1 MYADFYNLKEQ
12 PFDLTPSPRFLY
24 LGEVHKEALAVLT
37 YGVVER
43 KGFVLLTGETG
54 TGKSTMVHALLANL
68 DKDVKYVYLTN
79 PLLSADDFMRY
90 LALTAFDKTF
100 KVESKAEFLIAF
112 EHFLRETL
120 KHKRNFVLI
129 VDEAQ
134 EVSLELLEEVRLLSN
149 MGTAEKKLV
158 NIFLVGQPELNEK
171 LNEPRC
177 RALLQRIGTRYH
189 MNPLNLKAT
198 QEYIAAALQM
208 AGTKNPERILPNSV
222 VKAIH
227 QYSEGYPR
235 MINILADNV
244 LLLAYSR
251 GQKKITPSMVRECH
265 DELRP
270 DASSSPSGFEGLKQQ
285 ERRKTAAPKVG
296 RPLKWAAILFI
307 ITALVALSVSP
318 HGRKVVQRLT
328 QLIPVRYVP
337 TPNEGGQDQT
347 PVQNRVIRRVKDEPR
362 VVSVPVREVSVGAV
376 AVSER
381 EKTTALTS
389 SAPISRRDSVQ
400 DHHKAPKTTL
410 VVKRG
415 DTFSK
420 LATAVYGRA
429 EEDILELVH
438 THNAHIKDMNYI
450 EVGQEIVFPPL
461 PVASGK

>member
-1 MYADFYNLKEQ
+1 MYAHFYNLKEQ
-12 PFDLTPSPRFLY
+12 PFNLTPSPRFLY

-68 DKDVKYVYLTN
+68 DKGVKYVYLPN
-79 PLLSADDFMRY
+79 PLLSAEDFMRY

-100 KVESKAEFLIAF
+100 SVKSKAEFLIAF

-120 KHKRNFVLI
+120 KHQKNFVLI
-129 VDEAQ
+129 IDEAQ

-171 LNEPRC
+171 LNQPRC

-189 MNPLNLKAT
+189 MNPLDLKGT
-198 QEYIAAALQM
+198 QEYVAAALKM
-208 AGTKNPERILPNSV
+208 AGAENPQGLLPNSV
-222 VKAIH
+222 VRAIH
-227 QYSEGYPR
+227 KYSEGYPR

-251 GQKKITPSMVRECH
+251 GQRKITPSMVKECY

-270 DASSSPSGFEGLKQQ
+270 DFSSSPSGFEELKHL
-285 ERRKTAAPKVG
+285 ERRKTAVPKG
-296 RPLKWAAILFI
+296 RPPLKWAALLLI
-307 ITALVALSVSP
+307 ITALLALSMSP
-318 HGRKVVQRLT
+318 DGRKVVRRLT
-328 QLIPVRYVP
+328 QLIPVSYVP
-337 TPNEGGQDQT
+337 TPNEARQNQG
-347 PVQNRVIRRVKDEPR
+347 PVQNRIIRRVQNEPR
-362 VVSVPVREVSVGAV
+362 VVSVPVRKVSVGAI
-376 AVSER
+376 AVSEK
-381 EKTTALTS
+381 EKTTARTS
-389 SAPISRRDSVQ
+389 PVPAPPQDSAQ
-400 DHHKAPKTTL
+400 DYHKGRQRIV
-410 VVKRG
+410 VVKKG
-415 DTFSK
+415 DTFSG
-420 LATAVYGRA
+420 LATAVYGRV

-438 THNAHIKDMNYI
+438 RHNAHIKDTDYI

-461 PVASGK
+461 PSNK